1 MKVKRQVTLEITEKV
16 AQETESRLKQKYE
29 QEQQEK
35 NIYQMEQFSR
45 EKEEMAITMRK
56 LQDIIKSKENEM
68 QKHELENQ
76 QFVMTL
82 NDKINKQNEKMIEL
96 EDDKHR

>member
-1 MKVKRQVTLEITEKV
+1 
-16 AQETESRLKQKYE
+16 
-29 QEQQEK
+29 
-35 NIYQMEQFSR
+35 MEQFSR

>member
-1 MKVKRQVTLEITEKV
+1 
-16 AQETESRLKQKYE
+16 
-29 QEQQEK
+29 
-35 NIYQMEQFSR
+35 
-45 EKEEMAITMRK
+45 
-56 LQDIIKSKENEM
+56 M
-68 QKHELENQ
+68 QKHEFENQ